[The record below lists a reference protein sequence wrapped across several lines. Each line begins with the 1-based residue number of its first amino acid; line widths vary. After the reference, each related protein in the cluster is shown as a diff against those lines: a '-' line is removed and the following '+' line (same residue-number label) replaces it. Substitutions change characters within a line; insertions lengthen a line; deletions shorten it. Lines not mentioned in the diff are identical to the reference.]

1 MAQSLMEQEIL
12 QSAAVLATQADNTA
26 ISDMAAKL
34 AAEPPALWLTV
45 ARGTSDH
52 AAEYLS
58 YWLMRYCGI
67 PALSVPLSLNTIYQ
81 SPWQLEK
88 AQLLAISQSGGSQD
102 LLESVKNMRRA
113 KDVRSLALVNVIDS
127 PLAHACEHAIDIG
140 AGKEKSVAATKSF
153 IATLGAGLRLLSP
166 LLKDK
171 GLDVA
176 IAALPEKIRQAEALD
191 WSKALDSLQ
200 DISRL
205 YVVGRGAGMSI
216 AKEAAL
222 KFKETCLVQGE
233 GFSGAEVQHGPMA
246 LMNKEQVALF
256 LAPPDETQAG
266 LLETA
271 ARFRQMGAKV
281 LVAADDSVAERDL
294 PLIDAGH
301 PALQGLCSIQS
312 FYRMV
317 EKLSKARGINTDN
330 PPNLKKVTSTQ

>member
-1 MAQSLMEQEIL
+1 MSQTLMEKEIL
-12 QSAAVLATQADNTA
+12 QVAAVVAAQAQDAA
-26 ISDMAAKL
+26 ISEMANKL
-34 AAEPPALWLTV
+34 ARTPPALWLTV

-58 YWLMRYCGI
+58 YWLMSYAGI

-81 SPWQLEK
+81 SNWQLHN
-88 AQLLAISQSGGSQD
+88 AQLLAISQSGGSAD
-102 LLESVKNMRRA
+102 LVASVENMRRA
-113 KDVRSLALVNVIDS
+113 SGLQSLALVNVVNS
-127 PLAHACEHAIDIG
+127 PLAKACEQVIGIG
-140 AGKEKSVAATKSF
+140 AGEEKSVAATKSF
-153 IATLGAGLRLLSP
+153 IATLSAGLRLLAP
-166 LLKDK
+166 LLQEKTLSEALAAVPDK
-171 GLDVA
+171 
-176 IAALPEKIRQAEALD
+176 IAAAQDLD
-191 WSKALDSLQ
+191 WSKAVETLRET
-200 DISRL
+200 SRL
-205 YVVGRGAGMSI
+205 YVVGRGAGLAI

-246 LMNKEQVALF
+246 LMNEEQAVLF

-271 ARFRQMGAKV
+271 ARFRAMGAKV
-281 LVAADDSVAERDL
+281 LVAADDKIKDRDL

-301 PALQGLCSIQS
+301 SALQGLTTIQT

-330 PPNLKKVTSTQ
+330 PPNLRKVTSTK